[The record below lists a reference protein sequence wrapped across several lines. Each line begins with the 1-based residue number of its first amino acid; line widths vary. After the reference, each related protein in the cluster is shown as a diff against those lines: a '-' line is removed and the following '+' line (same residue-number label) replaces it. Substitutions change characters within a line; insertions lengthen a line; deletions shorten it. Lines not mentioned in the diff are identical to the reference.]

1 MLRPASS
8 RHVRRRGHRH
18 GHPAAQRGVVM
29 IIALIVLVAM
39 TLGGIALVRSVYTAN
54 LIAGNL
60 AFRESAISSGDAGVE
75 AAAAW
80 LLNPV
85 ACPDLGA
92 DCPAAGYSA
101 VRGEPA
107 DGQSWDDYWIVLA
120 AAGKTTSLTSSQGSA
135 ADVAGN
141 SVSYVIQ
148 RLCNS
153 LGSAQNA
160 GCMAAPAGTSTGGDS
175 RQNIDPL
182 KTPSRIFYR
191 VTSRISGPRNTV
203 TYTQAVLAL

>member
-1 MLRPASS
+1 MLNRRPGLK
-8 RHVRRRGHRH
+8 H
-18 GHPAAQRGVVM
+18 QRGVVM

-39 TLGGIALVRSVYTAN
+39 TLGGIALVRSVYTSN
-54 LIAGNL
+54 MIAGNL

-80 LLNPV
+80 LLKPV
-85 ACPDLGA
+85 SCPDLGA

-107 DGQSWDDYWIVLA
+107 DGQSWDDYWIVLE
-120 AAGKTTSLTSSQGSA
+120 AAGKTTSVPLASGASGSGDA
-135 ADVAGN
+135 AGN
-141 SVSYVIQ
+141 SVSYIIQ

-160 GCMAAPAGTSTGGDS
+160 NCMAAPAGSTAGGGDS
-175 RQNIDPL
+175 KSNIDPL
-182 KTPSRIFYR
+182 KTPSRVFYR

-203 TYTQAVLAL
+203 TYTQAILAL